1 MLDKRKEDRQ
11 NSINPLRR
19 FGYMLRRT
27 MIPALLFLCAFP
39 LRAQVEA
46 RQATPEEVS
55 KAAQTKPAT
64 QTEVPSPML
73 LEVPLAGNGTPAKP
87 HVVDLPKDR
96 TRVIKDTAA
105 YVCDQMTVQ
114 SVSIRKR
121 PAKKGRI
128 ELVVVPTLRTEYYRQ
143 KVDVAVAL
151 MDGEREIRSW
161 KNQLVLGLSAG
172 DIIRGGALGAANPDK
187 AESPEI
193 VWSFDSE
200 EQMREQIGSP
210 GAKLR
215 IVVGIVE

>member
-1 MLDKRKEDRQ
+1 MSDHFWAVISNRSGFLEWRSSTKHPGKDDFLTRGYPEEDIPARRQPARIGLLAVSVLDKRREERQ
-11 NSINPLRR
+11 NSRKLLRR
-19 FGYMLRRT
+19 FGSMLRRM
-27 MIPALLFLCAFP
+27 MIPAVLFLCAFP

-46 RQATPEEVS
+46 RQATPEEV
-55 KAAQTKPAT
+55 KKTAPAT

-151 MDGEREIRSW
+151 MNGEREIRSW
-161 KNQLVLGLSAG
+161 KISSSWA
-172 DIIRGGALGAANPDK
+172 
-187 AESPEI
+187 
-193 VWSFDSE
+193 
-200 EQMREQIGSP
+200 
-210 GAKLR
+210 
-215 IVVGIVE
+215 

>member
-1 MLDKRKEDRQ
+1 MV
-11 NSINPLRR
+11 RR
-19 FGYMLRRT
+19 M
-27 MIPALLFLCAFP
+27 MIPAVLFLCAFP

-46 RQATPEEVS
+46 RQATPEEV
-55 KAAQTKPAT
+55 KKTAPAT

-96 TRVIKDTAA
+96 TRLIKDTAA

-172 DIIRGGALGAANPDK
+172 DIISGGALGAANPDK

-210 GAKLR
+210 GSKLR